1 MGTYALDRWHLPAYI
16 GAHMR
21 RVSLFVSENLLAGLD
36 RLKAEHGTPQAE
48 SIRRAIAA
56 YLDQKGVKT
65 AARQAGTKQK
75 RRK

>member
-1 MGTYALDRWHLPAYI
+1 MGTCALDRRHLPAYI

-21 RVSLFVSENLLAGLD
+21 RVSLFISEDLLAGLD
-36 RLKAEHGTPQAE
+36 RLKVEHGTPQAE

-56 YLDQKGVKT
+56 YLVQKGGRKP
-65 AARQAGTKQK
+65 AQKALEKPK